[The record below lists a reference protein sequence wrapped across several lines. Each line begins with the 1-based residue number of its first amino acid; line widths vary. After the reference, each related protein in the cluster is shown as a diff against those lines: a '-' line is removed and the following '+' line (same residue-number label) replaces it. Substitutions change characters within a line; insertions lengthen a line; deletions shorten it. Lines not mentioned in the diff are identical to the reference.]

1 MLVVFVCLCVCGVGG
16 KGLGGECL
24 CYVLM
29 RFCVEDGSIF
39 DVMLC
44 WLTVSLLM

>member
-1 MLVVFVCLCVCGVGG
+1 MCVWGG
-16 KGLGGECL
+16 RERVRGECL